1 MFYNIIL
8 SLLLILSIIYC
19 LVSERQRQLLSDLN
33 NSLEL
38 DNELKTMEIRSLKQD
53 LKTYKE
59 IVEKGDN

>member
-19 LVSERQRQLLSDLN
+19 LVSERQRQLLSELN